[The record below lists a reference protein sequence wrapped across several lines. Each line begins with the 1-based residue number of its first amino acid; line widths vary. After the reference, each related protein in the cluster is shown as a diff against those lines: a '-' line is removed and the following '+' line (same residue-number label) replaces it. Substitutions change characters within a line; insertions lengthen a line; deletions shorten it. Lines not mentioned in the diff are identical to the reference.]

1 MVEDAENDATLSSNS
16 VLRHCVSPAASPL
29 TPPPT
34 RATMSPAIST
44 SPILMT
50 FYEELEWRGLINQI
64 SSPDLIEK
72 LNKGGL
78 TFYIGTD
85 PTADSLHLGHYSSFL
100 ITRRLRAAGHTPL
113 LLVGLATGLIGD
125 PRGTVE
131 RELKQKEEVFR
142 NYEALKAQVERLFG
156 FEVVNNYD
164 WVKDINVIDF
174 FRNYGKFINVGYM
187 LSKDHVRRQMESGI
201 SYAEFSYMLIQALDF
216 KHLHETR
223 GVDLQVAGS
232 DQWGNITTGIELI
245 RKTTG
250 DEVYALTMP
259 LVTDSQGNKFGKSE
273 GNALW
278 LDKSRTSPYELYQF
292 LINTEDSVVIS
303 YLKRL
308 TFLSPERITEIEAEH
323 AAQPELR
330 LAQKELAREI
340 ISDLHGAEEY
350 ERALEISQKL
360 FAGDFRSL
368 SLRDIRAGMKNVPQ
382 VSVKAGATLLDAL
395 VDSRICVSKREAREF
410 IGNGA
415 ISLNGEVVRD
425 AAWVLS
431 ADSALEGSVLVIRR
445 GKKKFFMAELA

>member
-1 MVEDAENDATLSSNS
+1 
-16 VLRHCVSPAASPL
+16 
-29 TPPPT
+29 
-34 RATMSPAIST
+34 
-44 SPILMT
+44 MT

-64 SSPDLIEK
+64 SSPELIEK
-72 LNKGGL
+72 LNRGGM

-100 ITRRLRAAGHTPL
+100 VTRRLKAAGHTPI

-131 RELKQKEEVFR
+131 RELQQKEEVFR
-142 NYEALKAQVERLFG
+142 NYEALRAQVEKVFG

-164 WVKDINVIDF
+164 WVKDISIIDF
-174 FRNYGKFINVGYM
+174 FRDYGKYINVGYM

-259 LVTDSQGNKFGKSE
+259 LVTDAQGNKFGKSE

-278 LDKSRTSPYELYQF
+278 LDKNKTSSYELYQF
-292 LINTEDSVVIS
+292 LLNSDDACVIT

-308 TFLSPERITEIEAEH
+308 TFLTPEQITEIEAQHSEH
-323 AAQPELR
+323 PEQR
-330 LAQKELAREI
+330 LAQKALAREI
-340 ISDLHGAEEY
+340 ITDLHGAEEF
-350 ERALEISQKL
+350 EHAVEISEKL
-360 FAGDFRSL
+360 FAGDFKSL

-382 VSVKAGATLLDAL
+382 VKLTPGPLADVLTAAKVCS
-395 VDSRICVSKREAREF
+395 SKREAREF

-415 ISLNGEVVRD
+415 ISLNGEVVKD
-425 AAWVLS
+425 AAYEVS
-431 ADSALEGSVLVIRR
+431 PAMALEGEIVIIRR
-445 GKKKFFMAELA
+445 GKKKFYMGSFS

>member
-1 MVEDAENDATLSSNS
+1 
-16 VLRHCVSPAASPL
+16 
-29 TPPPT
+29 
-34 RATMSPAIST
+34 
-44 SPILMT
+44 MT
-50 FYEELEWRGLINQI
+50 FYEELEWRGLVNQI

-100 ITRRLRAAGHTPL
+100 ITRRMKEHGHHPI

-142 NYEALKAQVERLFG
+142 NYDALRAQVEKVFG

-164 WVKDINVIDF
+164 WINGMNVIDF
-174 FRNYGKFINVGYM
+174 FRDYGKYINVGYM
-187 LSKDHVRRQMESGI
+187 LTKDHVRRQMESGI
-201 SYAEFSYMLIQALDF
+201 SYAEFSYMLIQAIDF

-259 LVTDSQGNKFGKSE
+259 LVTDAQGNKFGKSE

-278 LDKSRTSPYELYQF
+278 LDKEKTSSYELYQF
-292 LINTEDSVVIS
+292 LLNSDDSCVIT

-308 TFLSPERITEIEAEH
+308 TFLTPEQIMEIEARHNEH
-323 AAQPELR
+323 PEQR
-330 LAQKELAREI
+330 IAQKVLAREI
-340 ISDLHGAEEY
+340 ITDLHGEAEFEHAV
-350 ERALEISQKL
+350 EVSEKL
-360 FAGDFRSL
+360 FAGDFKSL
-368 SLRDIRAGMKNVPQ
+368 SARDIKSGMKNVPQ
-382 VSVKAGATLLDAL
+382 VTLTAGPLADAL
-395 VDSRICVSKREAREF
+395 VAAKVCTSKREAREF

-415 ISLNGEVVRD
+415 ISINGEIVKD
-425 AAWVLS
+425 ATWELTPA
-431 ADSALEGSVLVIRR
+431 AALEGGIVIIRR
-445 GKKKFFMAELA
+445 GKKKFYMGEFA

>member
-1 MVEDAENDATLSSNS
+1 
-16 VLRHCVSPAASPL
+16 
-29 TPPPT
+29 
-34 RATMSPAIST
+34 
-44 SPILMT
+44 MT
-50 FYEELEWRGLINQI
+50 FYEELEWRGLVNQI

-100 ITRRLRAAGHTPL
+100 ITRRMKEHGHHPI

-142 NYEALKAQVERLFG
+142 NYDALRAQVEKVFG

-164 WVKDINVIDF
+164 WINGMNVIDF
-174 FRNYGKFINVGYM
+174 FRDYGKYINVGYM
-187 LSKDHVRRQMESGI
+187 LTKDHVRRQMESGI
-201 SYAEFSYMLIQALDF
+201 SYAEFSYMLIQAIDF

-259 LVTDSQGNKFGKSE
+259 LVTDAQGNKFGKSE

-278 LDKSRTSPYELYQF
+278 LDKEKTSSYELYQF
-292 LINTEDSVVIS
+292 LLNSDDACVIT

-308 TFLSPERITEIEAEH
+308 TFLSPEQIMEIEARHMEH
-323 AAQPELR
+323 PEQR
-330 LAQKELAREI
+330 IAQKALAREI
-340 ISDLHGAEEY
+340 ITDLHGEAEFEHAV
-350 ERALEISQKL
+350 EVSEKL
-360 FAGDFRSL
+360 FAGDFKSL
-368 SLRDIRAGMKNVPQ
+368 SARDIKSGMKNVPQ
-382 VSVKAGATLLDAL
+382 VTLTAGPLADAL
-395 VDSRICVSKREAREF
+395 VAAKVCTSKREAREF

-415 ISLNGEVVRD
+415 ISINGEQVKD
-425 AAWVLS
+425 PAWELTP
-431 ADSALEGSVLVIRR
+431 ASALEGGIVIIRR
-445 GKKKFFMAELA
+445 GKKKFYMGEFA

>member
-1 MVEDAENDATLSSNS
+1 
-16 VLRHCVSPAASPL
+16 
-29 TPPPT
+29 
-34 RATMSPAIST
+34 
-44 SPILMT
+44 MT

-72 LNKGGL
+72 LNRGGM

-100 ITRRLRAAGHTPL
+100 VTRRLKAAGHTPI

-142 NYEALKAQVERLFG
+142 NYEALRAQVEEIFG

-164 WVKDINVIDF
+164 WVKDISIIDF
-174 FRNYGKFINVGYM
+174 FRDYGKYINVGYM

-216 KHLHETR
+216 KYLHETR

-259 LVTDSQGNKFGKSE
+259 LVTDAQGNKFGKSE

-278 LDKSRTSPYELYQF
+278 LDKNKTSSYELYQF
-292 LINTEDSVVIS
+292 LLNSDDACVIT

-308 TFLSPERITEIEAEH
+308 TFLSPEQIMEIEAQHLEH
-323 AAQPELR
+323 PEQR
-330 LAQKELAREI
+330 LAQKALAREI
-340 ISDLHGAEEY
+340 ITDLHGAEEF
-350 ERALEISQKL
+350 EHAVEISEKL
-360 FAGDFRSL
+360 FAGDFKSL
-368 SLRDIRAGMKNVPQ
+368 SLRDIKAGMKNVPQ
-382 VSVKAGATLLDAL
+382 VKLTEGPLADVL
-395 VDSRICVSKREAREF
+395 VTAKVCSSKREAREF

-415 ISLNGEVVRD
+415 ISLNGEVVKD
-425 AAWVLS
+425 AAFEVS
-431 ADSALEGSVLVIRR
+431 PAMALEGEVVIIRR
-445 GKKKFFMAELA
+445 GKKKFYMGSFA

>member
-1 MVEDAENDATLSSNS
+1 
-16 VLRHCVSPAASPL
+16 
-29 TPPPT
+29 
-34 RATMSPAIST
+34 
-44 SPILMT
+44 MT
-50 FYEELEWRGLINQI
+50 FYEELEWRGLVNQI

-100 ITRRLRAAGHTPL
+100 ITRRMKQHGHHPI

-131 RELKQKEEVFR
+131 RELQQKEEVFR
-142 NYEALKAQVERLFG
+142 NYEALRAQVEKVFG

-164 WVKDINVIDF
+164 WINGMNVIDF
-174 FRNYGKFINVGYM
+174 FRDYGKYINVGYM
-187 LSKDHVRRQMESGI
+187 LTKDHVRRQMESGI
-201 SYAEFSYMLIQALDF
+201 SYAEFSYMLIQAIDF

-259 LVTDSQGNKFGKSE
+259 LVTDAQGNKFGKSE

-278 LDKSRTSPYELYQF
+278 LDKEKTSSYELYQF
-292 LINTEDSVVIS
+292 LLNSDDACVIT

-308 TFLSPERITEIEAEH
+308 TFLSPEEIMEIEARHNEH
-323 AAQPELR
+323 PEQR
-330 LAQKELAREI
+330 IAQKALAREI
-340 ISDLHGAEEY
+340 ITDLHGTAEFDHAVEVS
-350 ERALEISQKL
+350 EKL
-360 FAGDFRSL
+360 FAGDFKSL
-368 SLRDIRAGMKNVPQ
+368 SARDIKSGMKNVPQ
-382 VSVKAGATLLDAL
+382 VTLVAGPLADAL
-395 VDSRICVSKREAREF
+395 VNAKVCSSKREAREF

-415 ISLNGEVVRD
+415 ISINGEVVKD
-425 AAWVLS
+425 AAWELTP
-431 ADSALEGSVLVIRR
+431 AAALEGGIVIIRR
-445 GKKKFFMAELA
+445 GKKKFYMGEFA

>member
-1 MVEDAENDATLSSNS
+1 
-16 VLRHCVSPAASPL
+16 
-29 TPPPT
+29 
-34 RATMSPAIST
+34 
-44 SPILMT
+44 MT
-50 FYEELEWRGLINQI
+50 FYEELEWRGLVNQI

-100 ITRRLRAAGHTPL
+100 ITRRMKEHGHHPI

-131 RELKQKEEVFR
+131 RELQQKEEVFR
-142 NYEALKAQVERLFG
+142 NYDALRVQVENVFG

-164 WVKDINVIDF
+164 WINRMNVIDF
-174 FRNYGKFINVGYM
+174 FRDYGKYINVGYM
-187 LSKDHVRRQMESGI
+187 LTKDHVRRQMESGI
-201 SYAEFSYMLIQALDF
+201 SYAEFSYMLIQAIDF

-259 LVTDSQGNKFGKSE
+259 LVTDAQGNKFGKSE

-278 LDKSRTSPYELYQF
+278 LDKEKTSSYELYQF
-292 LINTEDSVVIS
+292 LLNSDDACVIS

-308 TFLSPERITEIEAEH
+308 TFLTPEEIMEIEARHNEH
-323 AAQPELR
+323 PEQR
-330 LAQKELAREI
+330 IAQKALAREI
-340 ISDLHGAEEY
+340 ITDLHGAAEFEHAV
-350 ERALEISQKL
+350 EVSEKL
-360 FAGDFRSL
+360 FAGDFKSL
-368 SLRDIRAGMKNVPQ
+368 SARDIKSGMKNVPQ
-382 VSVKAGATLLDAL
+382 VTLTAGPLADAL
-395 VDSRICVSKREAREF
+395 VAAKVCSSKREAREF

-415 ISLNGEVVRD
+415 ISINGEVVKD
-425 AAWVLS
+425 TTWQLTPAA
-431 ADSALEGSVLVIRR
+431 ALEGGIVIIRR
-445 GKKKFFMAELA
+445 GKKKFYMGEFA

>member
-1 MVEDAENDATLSSNS
+1 
-16 VLRHCVSPAASPL
+16 
-29 TPPPT
+29 
-34 RATMSPAIST
+34 
-44 SPILMT
+44 MT
-50 FYEELEWRGLINQI
+50 FYEELEWRGLVNQI
-64 SSPDLIEK
+64 SSPDLIDK

-100 ITRRLRAAGHTPL
+100 ITRRLQAAGHHPI

-131 RELKQKEEVFR
+131 RELKQKEEVFH
-142 NYEALKAQVERLFG
+142 NYECLKAQVERIFG

-164 WVKDINVIDF
+164 WINGMNVIDF
-174 FRNYGKFINVGYM
+174 FRDYGKYINVGYM
-187 LSKDHVRRQMESGI
+187 LSKDLVRRQMETGI
-201 SYAEFSYMLIQALDF
+201 SYAEFSYMLIQAIDF

-250 DEVYALTMP
+250 DEVYAMTMP

-278 LDKSRTSPYELYQF
+278 LDKERTSPYELYQF
-292 LINTEDSVVIS
+292 LLNTEDSCVIS

-308 TFLSPERITEIEAEH
+308 TFLTPDEIMAIEAEH
-323 AAQPELR
+323 NQAPERR
-330 LAQKELAREI
+330 LAQKTLAREI
-340 ISDLHGAEEY
+340 ITDLHGAAEF
-350 ERALEISQKL
+350 ERAVEISEKL
-360 FAGDFRSL
+360 FAGDFAAL
-368 SLRDIRAGMKNVPQ
+368 SLRDIKAGMKNVP
-382 VSVKAGATLLDAL
+382 SVRLSPGPLVEAL
-395 VDSRICVSKREAREF
+395 VSGGICSSKREAREF
-410 IGNGA
+410 ISNGA

-425 AAWVLS
+425 AAYPLS
-431 ADSALEGSVLVIRR
+431 PEMAIEGQVVIIRR
-445 GKKKFFMAELA
+445 GKKKFYMGEFA

>member
-1 MVEDAENDATLSSNS
+1 
-16 VLRHCVSPAASPL
+16 
-29 TPPPT
+29 
-34 RATMSPAIST
+34 
-44 SPILMT
+44 MT
-50 FYEELEWRGLINQI
+50 FYEELEWRGLVNQI

-100 ITRRLRAAGHTPL
+100 ITRRMKQHGHHPI

-131 RELKQKEEVFR
+131 RELQQKEEVFR
-142 NYEALKAQVERLFG
+142 NYEALRAQVEKVFG

-164 WVKDINVIDF
+164 WINGMNVIDF
-174 FRNYGKFINVGYM
+174 FRDYGKYINVGYM
-187 LSKDHVRRQMESGI
+187 LTKDHVRRQMESGI
-201 SYAEFSYMLIQALDF
+201 SYAEFSYMLIQAIDF

-259 LVTDSQGNKFGKSE
+259 LVTDAQGNKFGKSE

-278 LDKSRTSPYELYQF
+278 LDKEKTSSYELYQF
-292 LINTEDSVVIS
+292 LLNSDDACVIT

-308 TFLSPERITEIEAEH
+308 TFLSPEEIMEIEARHMEH
-323 AAQPELR
+323 PEQR
-330 LAQKELAREI
+330 IAQKALAREI
-340 ISDLHGAEEY
+340 ITDLHGESEFEHAVQVSE
-350 ERALEISQKL
+350 KL
-360 FAGDFRSL
+360 FAGDFKSL
-368 SLRDIRAGMKNVPQ
+368 SARDIKSGMKNVPQ
-382 VSVKAGATLLDAL
+382 VTLTAGPLADAL
-395 VDSRICVSKREAREF
+395 VAAKVCSSKREAREF

-415 ISLNGEVVRD
+415 ISINGEIVKD
-425 AAWVLS
+425 ATWNLTP
-431 ADSALEGSVLVIRR
+431 DSALEGGIVIIRR
-445 GKKKFFMAELA
+445 GKKKFYMGEFA

>member
-1 MVEDAENDATLSSNS
+1 
-16 VLRHCVSPAASPL
+16 
-29 TPPPT
+29 
-34 RATMSPAIST
+34 
-44 SPILMT
+44 MT
-50 FYEELEWRGLINQI
+50 FYEELQWRGLVNQI

-72 LNKGGL
+72 LNQGGL

-100 ITRRLRAAGHTPL
+100 ITRRLQAAGHTPL

-131 RELKQKEEVFR
+131 RELAQKEEIFR
-142 NYEALKAQVERLFG
+142 NYESLRAQVEQLFG

-174 FRNYGKFINVGYM
+174 FRNYGKYINVGYM
-187 LSKDHVRRQMESGI
+187 LTKDHVRRQMESGI

-259 LVTDSQGNKFGKSE
+259 LVTDAQGNKFGKSE

-292 LINTEDSVVIS
+292 LINSDDSVVIS

-308 TFLSPERITEIEAEH
+308 TFLSPERIMEIEAAHLEH
-323 AAQPELR
+323 PEQR

-350 ERALEISQKL
+350 EKALEISEKL
-360 FAGDFRSL
+360 FAGDFCAL
-368 SLRDIRAGMKNVPQ
+368 SLRDIRAGMKNVPHVQ
-382 VSVKAGATLLDAL
+382 LRPGTTLLDAL
-395 VDSRICVSKREAREF
+395 VEAKICSSKREAREF
-410 IGNGA
+410 IANGA
-415 ISLNGEVVRD
+415 ISLNGEVQKD
-425 AAWVLS
+425 AAFELTP
-431 ADSALEGSVLVIRR
+431 ACALEGVAVIIRR
-445 GKKKFFMAELA
+445 GKKKFYMAEFAA

>member
-1 MVEDAENDATLSSNS
+1 
-16 VLRHCVSPAASPL
+16 
-29 TPPPT
+29 
-34 RATMSPAIST
+34 
-44 SPILMT
+44 MT
-50 FYEELEWRGLINQI
+50 FYEELEWRGLVNQI

-100 ITRRLRAAGHTPL
+100 ITRRMKEHGHHPI

-131 RELKQKEEVFR
+131 RELQQKEEVFR
-142 NYEALKAQVERLFG
+142 NYEALRAQVEKVFG

-164 WVKDINVIDF
+164 WINGMNVIDF
-174 FRNYGKFINVGYM
+174 FRDYGKYINVGYM
-187 LSKDHVRRQMESGI
+187 LTKDHVRRQMESGI
-201 SYAEFSYMLIQALDF
+201 SYAEFSYMLIQAIDF

-259 LVTDSQGNKFGKSE
+259 LVTDAQGNKFGKSE

-278 LDKSRTSPYELYQF
+278 LDKEKTSSYELYQF
-292 LINTEDSVVIS
+292 LLNSDDACVIT

-308 TFLSPERITEIEAEH
+308 TFLSPEEIMDIEARHNEH
-323 AAQPELR
+323 PEQR
-330 LAQKELAREI
+330 LAQKALAREI
-340 ISDLHGAEEY
+340 ITDLHGEAEFTHAVEVS
-350 ERALEISQKL
+350 EKL
-360 FAGDFRSL
+360 FAGDFKSL
-368 SLRDIRAGMKNVPQ
+368 SARDIKSGMKNVPQ
-382 VSVKAGATLLDAL
+382 VSLTPGPLADAL
-395 VDSRICVSKREAREF
+395 VAAKVCSSKREAREF

-415 ISLNGEVVRD
+415 ISINGEAVKD
-425 AAWVLS
+425 ASWELTPA
-431 ADSALEGSVLVIRR
+431 AALEGGIVIIRR
-445 GKKKFFMAELA
+445 GKKKFYMGEFV